1 MGRPVKPKAPAKTDK
16 PGRLRLISGIWRGRL
31 IEAPADMDVRPTA
44 ERTRESLFNRLM
56 HAFPN
61 EDFSLKGAKVAD
73 LCAGSGALGL
83 EALSRGA
90 AEATFVDQ
98 SPTALALIRRNVATL
113 AAEDRATIISG
124 DARALPR
131 AMRTCDLAMLDPPYG
146 QNLITPMLMS
156 LAAQN
161 WLRAGAVVTVETD
174 ASEVFDIPSGYT
186 LHDRRETGRAAV
198 TLLRKT

>member
-1 MGRPVKPKAPAKTDK
+1 MNAKPPAKPDK
-16 PGRLRLISGIWRGRL
+16 PGRLRLIAGVWRGRL
-31 IEAPADMDVRPTA
+31 IEAPAGMDVRPTA
-44 ERTRESLFNRLM
+44 DPTRESLFNRLA
-56 HAFPN
+56 HAFPA
-61 EDFSLKGAKVAD
+61 DAFTLAGARVAD

-90 AEATFVDQ
+90 AEAIFVDQ
-98 SPTALALIRRNVATL
+98 SIEALSLVRRNVATL
-113 AAEDRATIISG
+113 AAEDRATILSA

-131 AMRTCDLAMLDPPYG
+131 AMRTCDLALLDPPYG
-146 QNLITPMLMS
+146 QGLVTPILTS

-174 ASEVFDIPSGYT
+174 ADEIFDIPAAYT
-186 LHDRRETGRAAV
+186 LHDRRATGRAAV